1 MSWTKRQ
8 IVNQALEEIG
18 LASYEFDLEAED
30 LQSVLRKLDMMLA
43 VWNGKGIRIGY
54 PLVGSPENSDLDTE
68 SNVTDMAVEAI
79 VLNLAC
85 RIAPMYGKQ
94 LSRETKQYA
103 HYSYKTLLSLNSK
116 PNEMRF
122 PETLPT
128 GQGQKPW
135 RYYGDEYINDPETT
149 VDAGNDT
156 DIDLY

>member
-8 IVNQALEEIG
+8 LVNQAFEEIG
-18 LASYEFDLEAED
+18 IASYEYDLESEE
-30 LQSVLRKLDMMLA
+30 LQSALRKLDIMLA
-43 VWNGKGIRIGY
+43 IWNSKGIRIGF

-85 RIAPMYGKQ
+85 RLAALFGKQ
-94 LSRETKQYA
+94 LTRETKQYA
-103 HYSYKTLLSLNSK
+103 SSSYKSLLSLNAK

-122 PETLPT
+122 PQTLPA

-135 RYYGDEYINDPETT
+135 RYYGDEYINDSKDTI
-149 VDAGNDT
+149 DAGNDT
-156 DIDLY
+156 DIDYY